1 MPSQPPSNP
10 AVTSAISATL
20 VASAGPAAWRIVLG
34 VALAYG
40 LFSGAALLLASP
52 SGYATPLYPSAGLAL
67 AAALV
72 FARWAWL
79 GTWLGAFL
87 ANAVLSWHMGHHD
100 AVHLFTAAAVGAGAA
115 LQAEMGALL
124 VRRFVSQPLVLQAPR
139 DVLRF
144 GIWGAVV
151 ACVVSPS
158 IATPVLVAAGLVPTS
173 AAFNTWVTWWVGDV
187 AGALIGAPLVLCF
200 IGQPQADWRGRRR
213 TLAAPLL
220 LAMGLLAAG
229 AWQFARLDQGR
240 LLADFQHDADRLAS
254 DAQLRL
260 STPLHALQAL
270 HSTALVHGELNH
282 EALRK
287 ASAWWL
293 AQPQHVQSMGYAV
306 RVALA
311 ELKAFESQMQAQD
324 SPNFRTL
331 DRDGGLARRSDT
343 EVLVVQHLEPHRDN
357 DTALGL
363 NVLSVPAARAAVLAS
378 RDSGVPVASAGYAM
392 HRDAP
397 NETGIVI
404 YQALYSGQANDPA
417 RDPARDPASDPA
429 ERQAMF
435 RAVAFVTVVPDRALA
450 DLTPPGR
457 QHLQWCLLD
466 SVPGADLRRL
476 AGPPGCEKHG
486 TGPALFSAQRTL
498 EVAGRMV
505 DLRVT
510 SPVAS
515 LPGRQGEAAW
525 LLAALGLASAAL
537 LGALLLTVTGHS
549 RRTETAVHLGTAELR
564 REMVERNQAEEA
576 LRDSEVRLRSILD
589 NVPLG
594 VVFLDPQ
601 GYVIECNPR
610 LCEMVGRSA
619 ESLRG
624 QSVAEIVHD
633 SDINKVLGH
642 RRALLHAPQHT
653 LMQQLRLR
661 DRTAPTGT
669 EALYVRM
676 TATALCGPDGQVMRM
691 VGVLEDINDLL
702 RLAQADS
709 ERQKAQAENA
719 AKSEFVSRMSHE
731 LRTPLNA
738 MIGFAQLL
746 GLDQKPALGPHQRE
760 WVQQIQRAGWHLL
773 DMINETLDLARIES
787 GHVQLTLTA
796 VPLAPLTSACFEM
809 LEGDAARFDIALH
822 ESLQDDDMALV
833 GDATRL
839 KQVLSNLL
847 SNAVKYNR
855 AGGEVTLT
863 AKRINQ
869 ASAALA
875 DGRPGPQVAMVEI
888 QVGDTG
894 LGMTPEQVA
903 ALFQPY
909 NRLGRESSDIQGTG
923 IGLVICRRLCA
934 LMHGSL
940 DVASQAGVGTVFT
953 LRLPAVP
960 VLPTL
965 PTHTAWQGTT
975 TAAAVFIDSASGLG
989 PAAADAPGLGPN
1001 ADITLSGLSGLSA
1014 LSAPSVHGPPA
1025 APPPQSKQV
1034 HYIEDNLVN
1043 VEVMRGVLLQ
1053 RPQIELGVSM
1063 MGLDGLAAV
1072 RMRRPDLI
1080 LLDMQLPDISGME
1093 VLRHLKQDAKLAD
1106 VPVVVVSADAT
1117 AAHIQEALDLGALH
1131 YITKPVEVGPFLQT
1145 IDNILDDPVTV
1156 M

>member
-1 MPSQPPSNP
+1 MAPPLPPLPSASPAPPAETLPSPSPLPLDAAHRLSADPRRHP
-10 AVTSAISATL
+10 ALT
-20 VASAGPAAWRIVLG
+20 VAG
-34 VALAYG
+34 VALAYA
-40 LFSGAALLLASP
+40 LLSGAALLLAAP

-67 AAALV
+67 VAVLMYP
-72 FARWAWL
+72 RLAWP
-79 GTWLGAFL
+79 GVWLGAFV
-87 ANAVLSWHMGHHD
+87 ANAVLSWSMGLHD
-100 AVHLFTAAAVGAGAA
+100 LLHLLTAAAVGAGAT
-115 LQAEMGALL
+115 LQAELGALL
-124 VRRFVSQPLVLQAPR
+124 VRRFVSQPVLLNAPR
-139 DVLRF
+139 DILRF
-144 GIWGAVV
+144 CIWGAVV

-158 IATPVLVAAGLVPTS
+158 IATPVLVAAGLVPAG
-173 AAFNTWVTWWVGDV
+173 AAVNTWVTWWVGDV
-187 AGALIGAPLVLCF
+187 AGVLIGAPLVMCF
-200 IGQPQADWRGRRR
+200 IGQPRADWRARRR
-213 TLAAPLL
+213 TVAAPLL

-240 LLADFQHDADRLAS
+240 LLADFQRDADRLAS

-270 HSTALVHGELNH
+270 HSSALVHGDLDRD
-282 EALRK
+282 ALRQA
-287 ASAWWL
+287 ASWWL
-293 AQPQHVQSMGYAV
+293 AQPQHVQSMGIAQ
-306 RVALA
+306 RVLLDELA
-311 ELKAFESQMQAQD
+311 AFEANTRAQAHPGYQV
-324 SPNFRTL
+324 L
-331 DRDGGLARRSDT
+331 DRDAGAARRTDG
-343 EVLVVQHLEPHRDN
+343 EVLAVRNVEPPRDN

-378 RDSGVPVASAGYAM
+378 RASGEPVASAGYAM

-397 NETGIVI
+397 NETGLII
-404 YQALYSGQANDPA
+404 YQALYSGRPVDAA
-417 RDPARDPASDPA
+417 G
-429 ERQAMF
+429 RQTMF
-435 RAVAFVTVVPDRALA
+435 RGVAFVTVVPDRVLA
-450 DLTPPGR
+450 DLTPPGS

-466 SVPGADLRRL
+466 PLPGAVLHRL
-476 AGPPGCEKHG
+476 AGPPGCEKQN
-486 TGPALFSAQRTL
+486 TGPTVFSAQRML

-505 DLRVT
+505 NLRVT
-510 SPVAS
+510 APLDR
-515 LPGRQGEAAW
+515 LPGRQGDAAW
-525 LLAALGLASAAL
+525 LLAVLGLASAAL

-549 RRTETAVHLGTAELR
+549 RRTEMAVQLGTAELR

-594 VVFLDPQ
+594 VVFMDPR
-601 GYVIECNPR
+601 GYIIECNPR

-624 QSVAEIVHD
+624 RSVAEIVQD
-633 SDINKVLGH
+633 SDIDKVRGY
-642 RRALLHAPQHT
+642 RRQLLQSPAHT
-653 LMQQLRLR
+653 LMQQVRLR
-661 DRTAPTGT
+661 DQAPRTEPTTT
-669 EALYVRM
+669 EAHLDPQPLHVRM
-676 TATALCGPDGQVMRM
+676 TATALCGPDGQVVRM
-691 VGVLEDINDLL
+691 VGVLENINEEM
-702 RLAQADS
+702 RLARADS
-709 ERQKAQAENA
+709 DRQKAQAENL

-746 GLDQKPALGPHQRE
+746 GLDQKPALAAHQRE

-787 GHVQLTLTA
+787 GHVQLSLTPVA
-796 VPLAPLTSACFEM
+796 LAPLTSACFEM
-809 LEGDAARFDIALH
+809 LEGDAARHDIALH
-822 ESLQDDDMALV
+822 ESLQDDDLSV
-833 GDATRL
+833 IGDTTRL

-855 AGGEVTLT
+855 AGGDVTLT
-863 AKRINQ
+863 AQRV
-869 ASAALA
+869 SVSGPPLA
-875 DGRPGPQVAMVEI
+875 DGSPGPLLAMVEI
-888 QVGDTG
+888 KVGDTG

-940 DVASQAGVGTVFT
+940 EVASQAGVGTVFT
-953 LRLPAVP
+953 LHLPAVP
-960 VLPTL
+960 ALPALLAVGTNTAL
-965 PTHTAWQGTT
+965 PS
-975 TAAAVFIDSASGLG
+975 TAAPSTAFTDSGHLLSG
-989 PAAADAPGLGPN
+989 PADPGMTWAAVPYR
-1001 ADITLSGLSGLSA
+1001 
-1014 LSAPSVHGPPA
+1014 
-1025 APPPQSKQV
+1025 QKQV

-1093 VLRHLKQDAKLAD
+1093 VLRHLKQDTQLAD